1 MMDEDGRMNIGY
13 LIFNISYFILSR
25 RELKGI

>member
-13 LIFNISYFILSR
+13 LIFHPSYFILSR
-25 RELKGI
+25 RELEGI